1 MTAANPSMTTM
12 KLGSFDCVFNKNM
25 WRNYFTPELFWISGY
40 RSKGMAALLSL
51 STDFSRGR
59 PKETATVIKYAQR
72 CETLKGK
79 IDQSD
84 GAVLKDTVLVYKKSG
99 RTLGGQKL
107 GQDTV
112 GAHCPVTGNIS
123 AYELR

>member
-1 MTAANPSMTTM
+1 MFEYKATWLAGGQPGLHKILTFMTTM
-12 KLGSFDCVFNKNM
+12 NLGSFNKNM

-59 PKETATVIKYAQR
+59 PKETATVMKYAQC

-84 GAVLKDTVLVYKKSG
+84 GAVLKDTVLVYIKSG

-112 GAHCPVTGNIS
+112 GLTAQ
-123 AYELR
+123 